1 MTKMLLIT
9 NVYNRAIAIENG
21 LIVDIFSM
29 ENFDIS
35 NYPNSKNIDASGYN
49 LRAGL
54 IDTHIHGIG
63 GYATDDAK
71 SSSIFAMS
79 EKLASFGVT
88 GFFPTLYAANPD
100 KMITEINA
108 VVEAIGKEKGA
119 RILGIN
125 LEGPFLNP
133 AKCGAQSPEGLCKP
147 STDIIN
153 SLIKAGKGYIKAITI
168 APELKYI
175 DKIIDIATNNGI
187 IVSLGHTNASYDQAC
202 NAIEM
207 GAKNITHA
215 FNAMSPLNHREPGVA
230 GAALFNDNVCC
241 ELIADGKHVDK
252 HLVCH
257 TIKTK
262 PKDKTILVSDSLG
275 ITATAKESYMANG
288 IEVMLKDN
296 VAVSKKTPSL
306 LCGSALT
313 LNKAVKNVIDWGIN
327 ENQAFRMASSN
338 TAKLYSLKKM
348 GQIKKDYKADVVLF
362 DKNMDAICVI
372 IDGEVI
378 DEHF

>member
-1 MTKMLLIT
+1 M
-9 NVYNRAIAIENG
+9 
-21 LIVDIFSM
+21 
-29 ENFDIS
+29 
-35 NYPNSKNIDASGYN
+35 
-49 LRAGL
+49 
-54 IDTHIHGIG
+54 
-63 GYATDDAK
+63 
-71 SSSIFAMS
+71 
-79 EKLASFGVT
+79 
-88 GFFPTLYAANPD
+88 FPTLYAANPD

-168 APELKYI
+168 APELKDI

-252 HLVCH
+252 NLVCH

-296 VAVSKKTPSL
+296 VAVSKENPSL

-338 TAKLYSLKKM
+338 PAKLYSLKKM
-348 GQIKKDYKADVVLF
+348 GQIKKGYKADVVLF

>member
-9 NVYNRAIAIENG
+9 NVDNRAIAIENG

-54 IDTHIHGIG
+54 IDTHLHGIG

-168 APELKYI
+168 APELKDI

-252 HLVCH
+252 NLVCH

-296 VAVSKKTPSL
+296 VAVSKENPSL

-338 TAKLYSLKKM
+338 PAKLYSLKKM
-348 GQIKKDYKADVVLF
+348 GQIKKGYKADVVLF

>member
-9 NVYNRAIAIENG
+9 NVDNRAIAIENG

-168 APELKYI
+168 APELKDI

-252 HLVCH
+252 NLVCH

-296 VAVSKKTPSL
+296 VAVSKENPSL

-338 TAKLYSLKKM
+338 PAKLYSLKKM
-348 GQIKKDYKADVVLF
+348 GQIKKGYKADVVLF